1 MRSLIIQ
8 KNQTGRRLD
17 KFLLKYLDKANSG
30 FIYKMLRKKNIT
42 LNGKKADGSEK
53 LNLGDEIK
61 IFFSDDTF
69 EKFCSEG
76 QSLNVSSAE
85 QINMPFLPDAAF
97 FPKDGDIIYED
108 ENVLFLNK
116 PVGMLSQKAK
126 KIDVSLN
133 EYALSYL
140 LSSGK
145 ISVQELHTFK
155 PSVCNRLDRNTTGL
169 ITVGVSLKGTRAL
182 TLGFQKRTFDKYY
195 LCIVSGK
202 LEKKA
207 DISGFLKKNPYTNKV
222 SVCQEQQN
230 DYDYIETSY
239 EPLAV
244 LKACT
249 VLKVKLITG
258 KAHQIRAHLAS
269 VGHPVIG
276 DVKYGEFSLN
286 EQYRMKYGVKSQ
298 LLHSWQLSVPQ
309 TQNSEAVL
317 SYLCGK
323 TFVAEPPKIYEE
335 ICGGLLWQHGIQEG

>member
-1 MRSLIIQ
+1 MRSFIIQ
-8 KNQTGRRLD
+8 KNQIGRRLD
-17 KFLLKYLDKANSG
+17 KFLFKYLDKANSG

-69 EKFCSEG
+69 EKFCSEK
-76 QSLNVSSAE
+76 QDLNVSSAE
-85 QINMPFLPDAAF
+85 QINRLFDTVH
-97 FPKDGDIIYED
+97 FPQKQDIIYED

-126 KIDVSLN
+126 KTDVSLN

-140 LSSGK
+140 LSSEK
-145 ISVQELHTFK
+145 ISLQELHTFK

-169 ITVGVSLKGTRAL
+169 ITVGVSLNGARAL
-182 TLGFQKRTFDKYY
+182 ALGFQKRIFDKYY
-195 LCIVSGK
+195 LCIVFGK

-207 DISGFLKKNPYTNKV
+207 DISGFLKKDSYTNKV
-222 SVCQEQQN
+222 FICQEQQK
-230 DYDYIETSY
+230 DYDYIKTSY

-244 LKACT
+244 LKTCT

-258 KAHQIRAHLAS
+258 KTHQIRAHLAS
-269 VGHPVIG
+269 IGHPVIG
-276 DVKYGEFSLN
+276 DMKYGEPSVN
-286 EQYRMKYGVKSQ
+286 KAYRAEYGIKSQ
-298 LLHSWQLSVPQ
+298 LLHSWQLSVLQ
-309 TQNSEAVL
+309 AQNLETEL

-335 ICGGLLWQHGIQEG
+335 LCGGLLWQHGIRED

>member
-69 EKFCSEG
+69 EKFCSEE

-85 QINMPFLPDAAF
+85 QIKRLSLPDTVF
-97 FPKDGDIIYED
+97 FPRDRDIIYED

-126 KIDVSLN
+126 KMDVSLN

-140 LSSGK
+140 LSCGK
-145 ISVQELHTFK
+145 ISLKELHTFK
-155 PSVCNRLDRNTTGL
+155 PSICNRLDRNTTGL
-169 ITVGVSLKGTRAL
+169 ITVGVSLNGARAL
-182 TLGFQKRTFDKYY
+182 TLGFQKRIFDKYY

-202 LEKKA
+202 LEQKA

-222 SVCQEQQN
+222 SVCHEQQK

-239 EPLAV
+239 EPLTV
-244 LKACT
+244 LKTCT
-249 VLKVKLITG
+249 VLKIKLVTG
-258 KAHQIRAHLAS
+258 KPHQIRAHLAS
-269 VGHPVIG
+269 IGHPVIG
-276 DVKYGEFSLN
+276 DAKYGEFSVN
-286 EQYRMKYGVKSQ
+286 EQYRIKYGVKSQ

-309 TQNSEAVL
+309 IQNTESEL

-323 TFVAEPPKIYEE
+323 TFIAEPPKIYKE
-335 ICGGLLWQHGIQEG
+335 ICGGLLWQHGIQED